1 MKPTPRT
8 RRPVNLDALH
18 AATTVPKATPADPS
32 TPAHTNASNTSVADN
47 TANAADAGNASI
59 AGVASVSGNTS
70 TARPASQ
77 DLCRL
82 TIRVPTSL
90 AGRARTA
97 WRTENAN
104 PTTTYPSFSAWV
116 TQALLEAVER
126 SEHTHNN
133 ARPYPSTPAGVIPTG
148 RPVN

>member
-32 TPAHTNASNTSVADN
+32 TPAHTNASNTS
-47 TANAADAGNASI
+47 
-59 AGVASVSGNTS
+59 VASVSGNTS